1 MSRLLEWV
9 KGTVDTLDGD
19 DIIVG
24 IGIGIIIFC
33 VLLLAAVFLAFFGPV
48 GIVPFLV
55 FLLCIGMGVLIAGS
69 L

>member
-9 KGTVDTLDGD
+9 KNTIDDLDGD

-24 IGIGIIIFC
+24 IGIGVIIFC
-33 VLLLAAVFLAFFGPV
+33 FLLLGAVFLSFFGPV

-55 FLLCIGMGVLIAGS
+55 FLLCIGSGVRIAGS